1 MQSVERAREP
11 SALVDDRMGAR
22 MSANELSAC
31 LWRERE
37 LLDLLAFKLEEEQFL
52 LTTGK
57 SRWLQYATREVEQVM
72 ERLRAAG
79 LARSVEAAVVAEEW
93 GAPQNATL
101 RELVGTA
108 PDGPWADIFTA
119 HLNALTEYT
128 EQIRDLRDLNEQY
141 LRTALRFIQ
150 EAQADGS
157 TESGTY
163 DANGESGVANPS
175 AQIFDLKL

>member
-1 MQSVERAREP
+1 MQSVARAREW
-11 SALVDDRMGAR
+11 SALADDRTGAR

-79 LARSVEAAVVAEEW
+79 LARSVEAAVVGEEW

-101 RELVGTA
+101 RELVRTA

-163 DANGESGVANPS
+163 DANGESGIASPS

>member
-1 MQSVERAREP
+1 
-11 SALVDDRMGAR
+11 

-93 GAPQNATL
+93 GAPENATL
-101 RELVGTA
+101 RELVDTA
-108 PDGPWADIFTA
+108 PDGPWGDIFTA
-119 HLNALTEYT
+119 HLGALTEYT
-128 EQIRDLRDLNEQY
+128 EQIRGLRDLNEHY

-150 EAQADGS
+150 EAQADGGS
-157 TESGTY
+157 ATGTY
-163 DANGESGVANPS
+163 DAHGEPGAAPSS

>member
-1 MQSVERAREP
+1 
-11 SALVDDRMGAR
+11 

-52 LTTGK
+52 LTAGK

-79 LARSVEAAVVAEEW
+79 LARSVEAAAVARDW
-93 GAPQNATL
+93 GAPENATL
-101 RELVGTA
+101 RELVDRA
-108 PDGPWADIFTA
+108 PDGPWAEIFTA
-119 HLNALTEYT
+119 HLTALTEFT
-128 EQIRDLRDLNEQY
+128 EQIRDLRDLNEHY

-150 EAQADGS
+150 EAQADGG

-163 DANGESGVANPS
+163 DAHGESGSPS
-175 AQIFDLKL
+175 STAQIFDLKL

>member
-1 MQSVERAREP
+1 MQSVERTRE
-11 SALVDDRMGAR
+11 SSISVGDWTGAR

-79 LARSVEAAVVAEEW
+79 LARSVEAAIVAEEW
-93 GAPQNATL
+93 GAPHNATL
-101 RELVGTA
+101 RQLVDTA
-108 PDGPWADIFTA
+108 PDGPWAEIFIA
-119 HLNALTEYT
+119 HLTALTEYT
-128 EQIRDLRDLNEQY
+128 EQIRALRDLNEHY

-163 DANGESGVANPS
+163 NASGESGVANSS
-175 AQIFDLKL
+175 AQIIDLKL